1 MPDAINTGGRRE
13 GAKILTSPCHNSGCG
28 LSRFLDGVATRL
40 FVEAGLQFA
49 HHFFQLSEDGGVLV
63 ELLVHLPPALARG
76 TPVHKHVLFP
86 RVAMEVT
93 EQEYLFG
100 QDFSDVAHDTLGVVD
115 GRMEDG
121 VGSAPPPVQVVTRQ
135 PAPAYQKQALFLRTF
150 SITLFFWSQ
159 MILSLS
165 TSPTLRQMPPNITN
179 IITRT
184 DQLLSVSSVAKSA
197 RERSKNLE
205 FFEKACL
212 DTCGNR

>member
-1 MPDAINTGGRRE
+1 MPDAINTGSRRE

-135 PAPAYQKQALFLRTF
+135 PAPAYQKPGFILAHIFNHPFFLVPDDF
-150 SITLFFWSQ
+150 KSIY
-159 MILSLS
+159 LSH
-165 TSPTLRQMPPNITN
+165 
-179 IITRT
+179 
-184 DQLLSVSSVAKSA
+184 ASA
-197 RERSKNLE
+197 NATKHNEYYNK
-205 FFEKACL
+205 
-212 DTCGNR
+212 D